1 MNMQN
6 DYLEKIEFLTLYPN
20 TDGTKTLLA
29 TVLTTQG
36 YRALLYAP
44 AVDNSQMNMSTG
56 QDIDEVRDA
65 RGIPLLR
72 LSTMRSLKLENT
84 AYFMKNNHNKDEEWY
99 LKIIYLDGPQSK
111 NHISKSALEK
121 LLGCVIDG

>member
-1 MNMQN
+1 MNMQD
-6 DYLEKIEFLTLYPN
+6 DYLEKVEFLTLYPN

-44 AVDNSQMNMSTG
+44 AVDNNQMNMSIE
-56 QDIDEVRDA
+56 QDVDEVRDA
-65 RGIPLLR
+65 RGIPLLK
-72 LSTMRSLKLENT
+72 LSAMRSLKIENT
-84 AYFMKNNHNKDEEWY
+84 AYFMKNKHNECEDWY
-99 LKIIYLDGPQSK
+99 MKTIYLDGPQTK